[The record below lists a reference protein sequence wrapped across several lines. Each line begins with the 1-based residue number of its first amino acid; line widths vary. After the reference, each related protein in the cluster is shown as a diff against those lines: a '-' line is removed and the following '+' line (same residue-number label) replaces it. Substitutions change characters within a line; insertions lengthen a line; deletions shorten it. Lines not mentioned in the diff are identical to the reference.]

1 MTDFLLHGI
10 PGSPYVRAP
19 LLALEE
25 KGLPWRLD
33 SLPMGGN
40 RTPDYKARL
49 HPFAKIPVLDHGDFR
64 LYETRAILDYVDQV
78 APEPSLTPS
87 DPRLRAR
94 MNQVIGIVDS
104 YVAPRVSGS
113 VTFPRLVAP
122 RFGMPVDDAA
132 IVAALPVAREA
143 IDELAR
149 LLGDQ
154 DYVAGQAISLA
165 DLMLI
170 PHLVLMPDF
179 AEGAAMIAPHA
190 NLVAWMER
198 VKARPSMAATE
209 WDVLLERFPVM
220 AAEPVVKPV
229 AAHA

>member
-1 MTDFLLHGI
+1 MTDFTIHGI

-19 LLALEE
+19 LLVLEE
-25 KGLPWRLD
+25 KGLPWRLEP
-33 SLPMGGN
+33 LAMGGN

-64 LYETRAILDYVDQV
+64 LYETRAILDYVDQI
-78 APEPSLTPS
+78 APEPALTPNN
-87 DPRLRAR
+87 PKLRAR

-104 YVAPRVSGS
+104 YVAPRVSGA

-122 RFGMPVDDAA
+122 RFGMAVDDAA
-132 IVAALPVAREA
+132 VVAAIPAAQEV

-154 DYVAGQAISLA
+154 DYMAGPAFSLA
-165 DLMLI
+165 DAMLI
-170 PHLVLMPDF
+170 PHLVFIPEF

-190 NLVAWMER
+190 NLAAWIER
-198 VKARPSMAATE
+198 VKARPSVAATD
-209 WDVLLERFPVM
+209 WGVLLDRFPV
-220 AAEPVVKPV
+220 AEPMT
-229 AAHA
+229 ADA

>member
-1 MTDFLLHGI
+1 MMTDFVIHGI

-33 SLPMGGN
+33 PLPMGGN
-40 RTPDYKARL
+40 RTPDYKAQL

-64 LYETRAILDYVDQV
+64 LYETRAILDYIDQI
-78 APEPSLTPS
+78 APEPALTPA
-87 DPRLRAR
+87 DCRLRAR

-104 YVAPRVSGS
+104 YVAPRLSGG

-122 RFGMPVDDAA
+122 RFGIPVDDAA
-132 IVAALPVAREA
+132 VVAAIPAAREV

-154 DYVAGQAISLA
+154 DYMAGPALSLA

-170 PHLVLMPDF
+170 PHLAFMPDF

-190 NLVAWMER
+190 NLAAWIER
-198 VKARPSMAATE
+198 VKARQSMAATD
-209 WDVLLERFPVM
+209 WNVLLERFPVT
-220 AAEPVVKPV
+220 AEPL
-229 AAHA
+229 AAHP

>member
-1 MTDFLLHGI
+1 MTQFVIHGI

-33 SLPMGGN
+33 PLPMGGN
-40 RTPDYKARL
+40 RTPEYKARL

-78 APEPSLTPS
+78 APAPALTPVE
-87 DPRLRAR
+87 PRQRAR

-104 YVAPRVSGS
+104 YVAQRVSGA

-132 IVAALPVAREA
+132 VVAAIPTAREA

-154 DYVAGQAISLA
+154 DYMAGPALSLA

-170 PHLVLMPDF
+170 PHLAFMPDF

-190 NLVAWMER
+190 NLAAWIER

-209 WDVLLERFPVM
+209 WDMLVEQFPV
-220 AAEPVVKPV
+220 AEE
-229 AAHA
+229 A

>member
-25 KGLPWRLD
+25 KGLSWRLD
-33 SLPMGGN
+33 PLPMGGN
-40 RTPDYKARL
+40 RTPEYKARL

-78 APEPSLTPS
+78 APEPPLTPN
-87 DPRLRAR
+87 DPRSRAR

-104 YVAPRVSGS
+104 YVAPRLSGA

-122 RFGMPVDDAA
+122 QFGMPVDDAA
-132 IVAALPVAREA
+132 VVAAIPAAQEV

-154 DYVAGQAISLA
+154 DYMAGPALSLA

-170 PHLVLMPDF
+170 PHLAFMPDF
-179 AEGAAMIAPHA
+179 AEGMAMIAPHA
-190 NLVAWMER
+190 GLTAWIER
-198 VKARPSMAATE
+198 MKARPGMAATE
-209 WDVLLERFPVM
+209 WTVLLERFPV
-220 AAEPVVKPV
+220 AAEPMT
-229 AAHA
+229 ALA

>member
-1 MTDFLLHGI
+1 MMTEFVIHGI

-19 LLALEE
+19 LLAREE
-25 KGLPWRLD
+25 KGLSWRLD
-33 SLPMGGN
+33 PLPMGGN
-40 RTPDYKARL
+40 RTSDYKARL

-64 LYETRAILDYVDQV
+64 LYETRAILDYLDQI
-78 APEPSLTPS
+78 APRPALTPVE
-87 DPRLRAR
+87 PKLRAR

-104 YVAPRVSGS
+104 YVAQRVSGA

-132 IVAALPVAREA
+132 VVAAIPAAQEA

-149 LLGDQ
+149 LLGDH
-154 DYVAGQAISLA
+154 DYIAGSALSLA

-170 PHLVLMPDF
+170 PHLAFMPDF

-190 NLVAWMER
+190 KLVAWIER
-198 VKARPSMAATE
+198 VKARPSMAATD
-209 WDVLLERFPVM
+209 WSVLLQRFP
-220 AAEPVVKPV
+220 AAE
-229 AAHA
+229 AA

>member
-1 MTDFLLHGI
+1 MTDFVIHGI

-25 KGLPWRLD
+25 KGRSWRLD
-33 SLPMGGN
+33 PLPMGGN

-49 HPFAKIPVLDHGDFR
+49 HPFAKIPVLDHADFR

-78 APEPSLTPS
+78 APEPALTPA
-87 DPRLRAR
+87 DCRLRAR
-94 MNQVIGIVDS
+94 MNQIIGIVDS
-104 YVAPRVSGS
+104 YIAQRVSGA

-122 RFGMPVDDAA
+122 RFGMAVDDAA
-132 IVAALPVAREA
+132 VVAAIPAAREA
-143 IDELAR
+143 VDELAR

-154 DYVAGQAISLA
+154 DYMAGPALSLA

-170 PHLVLMPDF
+170 PHLAFMPDF

-190 NLVAWMER
+190 NLAAWIER

-209 WDVLLERFPVM
+209 WDVLVDRFPMV
-220 AAEPVVKPV
+220 ADEPV

>member
-1 MTDFLLHGI
+1 MMTDFVLHGV

-33 SLPMGGN
+33 SLAMGGN

-64 LYETRAILDYVDQV
+64 LYETRAILDYIDQI
-78 APEPSLTPS
+78 APEPALTPT
-87 DPRLRAR
+87 DPKLRAR

-104 YVAPRVSGS
+104 YVAPRLSGG

-122 RFGMPVDDAA
+122 HFGIPVDDAA
-132 IVAALPVAREA
+132 VVAAIPAAREV

-149 LLGDQ
+149 LLGDR
-154 DYVAGQAISLA
+154 DYMAAPALSLG

-170 PHLVLMPDF
+170 PHLAFMPEF
-179 AEGAAMIAPHA
+179 AEGTAMIAPHA
-190 NLVAWMER
+190 KLAAWIER
-198 VKARPSMAATE
+198 VKARPSMAATD
-209 WDVLLERFPVM
+209 WNVLLDRYPM
-220 AAEPVVKPV
+220 PV
-229 AAHA
+229 AA